1 MAKRKNSSAKK
12 QTGSREVPVAVFSGA
27 LSGVIAFIVF
37 LSAFSL
43 MILKTNI
50 PEQYFFL
57 MTLVCGGL
65 SSFIGSL
72 FASRK
77 AGSKK
82 LLCGMFT
89 AVFLLIAEFLLLLCF
104 NKASMSNYIYLM
116 FPISLF
122 LGFIGCVIGTNIR
135 K

>member
-1 MAKRKNSSAKK
+1 MSRRKNGAAKK
-12 QTGSREVPVAVFSGA
+12 QTGGREVPYSVFTGA
-27 LSGVIAFIVF
+27 LSGVIAFIIC

-43 MILKTNI
+43 IILKTNI
-50 PEQYFFL
+50 SEQYFFL

-65 SSFIGSL
+65 SSFVGSL
-72 FASRK
+72 FAVRK

-82 LLCGMFT
+82 LPCGMFT
-89 AVFLLIAEFLLLLCF
+89 AVFLLIVEFLLLLCF
-104 NKASMSNYIYLM
+104 NKATMSNYIYLM

-122 LGFIGCVIGTNIR
+122 FGFIGCVIGINIR

>member
-1 MAKRKNSSAKK
+1 MSKRKIGVAKK
-12 QTGSREVPVAVFSGA
+12 QTGGREVPYAVFSGVLFGVPA
-27 LSGVIAFIVF
+27 YVACLSV
-37 LSAFSL
+37 FSL
-43 MILKTNI
+43 IILKTNI
-50 PEQYFFL
+50 LEQYFFL
-57 MTLVCGGL
+57 MTLCCGGL
-65 SSFIGSL
+65 SSFAGSL

-82 LLCGMFT
+82 LLSGMFT

-104 NKASMSNYIYLM
+104 NKADMSNYIYLM
-116 FPISLF
+116 FPISLL